1 MTRDYE
7 TRDYETVPCPEV
19 LRPVSKKH
27 NMVEEKKKRD
37 GFGSKLGIIA
47 ASAGS
52 AIGLGN
58 IYRFPCEVG
67 ENGGAAFLLFYLI
80 VVIFLGLP
88 VMLSEM
94 VIGRRSQSNSVGAFK
109 KLAPKTKWHFVGY
122 MGVLC
127 GFLIFAFYSTVAGW
141 TLEYIVKAV
150 TNSFQGKDLATI
162 EQEFT
167 AFHDMGW
174 RNVMWQAVFIF
185 LTGFVVFR
193 GVQNGIEKYS
203 KILMPVLLVI
213 LIVLGIRSITLPGGK
228 EGLAFL
234 FKPDF
239 SKITGKVL
247 ISALGQGF
255 FSLSLGMGVLITYGS
270 YVKKDDNL
278 TTTAFSVVLAD
289 TAIAL
294 LAGLVIFPA
303 AFSFGVKPEAGMGLV
318 FNTLPMLFNQMAGGY
333 WFCLI
338 FFLLLA
344 IAALTS
350 TISLLEVLV
359 AYLSEEMRLKRNLA
373 TVVACAGTM
382 LLGVFASLSL
392 MSDTP
397 FAIGGTPVFDL
408 MDYISSNIL
417 LPIGGVLIVIFV
429 GWKLGKQKF
438 FDEVSNEG
446 TIKASLKKIIFFI
459 IRYLAPV
466 AIAIVFISGLIK

>member
-1 MTRDYE
+1 MAE
-7 TRDYETVPCPEV
+7 
-19 LRPVSKKH
+19 L
-27 NMVEEKKKRD
+27 KKKRD

-47 ASAGS
+47 AAAGS

-80 VVIFLGLP
+80 VVNLLGLP
-88 VMLSEM
+88 VMLSEF
-94 VIGRRSQSNSVGAFK
+94 VIGRRSQSNSVGAFR
-109 KLAPKTKWHFVGY
+109 KLAPNTKWPIVGY
-122 MGVLC
+122 IGVLC
-127 GFLIFAFYSTVAGW
+127 GFLIFAFYSTVSGW
-141 TLEYIVKAV
+141 TLEYIVKSV
-150 TNSFQGKDLATI
+150 TNSFHGKDLATI
-162 EQEFT
+162 ESEFA

-174 RNVMWQAVFIF
+174 RNVMWQGIFIF

-193 GVQNGIEKYS
+193 GVQNGIEKTA
-203 KILMPVLLVI
+203 KVLMPLLLGI
-213 LIVLGIRSITLPGGK
+213 LIILGIRSMTLPGAK
-228 EGLAFL
+228 EGLSFL
-234 FKPDF
+234 FRPDF
-239 SKITGKVL
+239 SKITGKVMVE
-247 ISALGQGF
+247 ALGQGF

-270 YVKKDDNL
+270 YVKKEDNL
-278 TTTAFSVVLAD
+278 TSTAFSVVIAD
-289 TAIAL
+289 TAIAI

-318 FNTLPMLFNQMAGGY
+318 FNTLPMLFNQITGGY

-338 FFLLLA
+338 FFVLLA

-359 AYLSEEMRLKRNLA
+359 AYLSEEMHLKRTWA
-373 TVVACAGTM
+373 TVIACAGTM

-392 MSDTP
+392 MSETP
-397 FAIGGTPVFDL
+397 FAVAGHTVFDM
-408 MDYISSNIL
+408 MDFLSSNIL

-429 GWKLGKQKF
+429 GWRLGKQKF
-438 FDEVSNEG
+438 FEEVTNEG
-446 TIKASLKKIIFFI
+446 ALKAPLKRIIFFI

>member
-1 MTRDYE
+1 MA
-7 TRDYETVPCPEV
+7 
-19 LRPVSKKH
+19 
-27 NMVEEKKKRD
+27 EEKKKRD

-47 ASAGS
+47 AAAGS

-67 ENGGAAFLLFYLI
+67 NNGGAAFLLVYLL
-80 VVIFLGLP
+80 VVIFLGIP
-88 VMLSEM
+88 VMLSEL

-109 KLAPKTKWHFVGY
+109 KLAPKSGWPIVGY

-127 GFLIFAFYSTVAGW
+127 GFLIFAFYSTVSGW
-141 TLEYIVKAV
+141 TLEYIVKSV
-150 TNSFQGKDLATI
+150 SNSFQGKDLTTI

-174 RNVMWQAVFIF
+174 RNVMWQGMFIF
-185 LTGFVVFR
+185 LTGFVVFK
-193 GVQNGIEKYS
+193 GVQNGIEKYA
-203 KILMPVLLVI
+203 KILMPLLLVI
-213 LIVLGIRSITLPGGK
+213 LIVLGVRSMTLPGAK

-270 YVKKDDNL
+270 YVKKSDNL
-278 TTTAFSVVLAD
+278 TSTAFSVVLAD

-338 FFLLLA
+338 FFVLLA

-359 AYLSEEMRLKRNLA
+359 AYLSEELHLKRQWA

-382 LLGVFASLSL
+382 LLGSFASLSL
-392 MSDTP
+392 MSNTP
-397 FAIGGTPVFDL
+397 FAIGGRPVFDL
-408 MDYISSNIL
+408 MDFISSNIL

-438 FDEVSNEG
+438 FEEVTNEG
-446 TIKASLKKIIFFI
+446 VIKASLKKVIFFI
-459 IRYLAPV
+459 VRYLAPI

>member
-1 MTRDYE
+1 MA
-7 TRDYETVPCPEV
+7 EV
-19 LRPVSKKH
+19 
-27 NMVEEKKKRD
+27 KKKRD

-47 ASAGS
+47 AAAGS

-80 VVIFLGLP
+80 VVNLLGIP
-88 VMLSEM
+88 VMLSEL
-94 VIGRRSQSNSVGAFK
+94 VIGRRSQSNSVGAFH
-109 KLAPKTKWHFVGY
+109 KLAPNTKWPIVGY
-122 MGVLC
+122 IGVLC
-127 GFLIFAFYSTVAGW
+127 GFLIFAFYSTVSGW
-141 TLEYIVKAV
+141 TLEYIVKSV
-150 TNSFQGKDLATI
+150 TNSFHGKDLATI
-162 EQEFT
+162 ESEFA

-174 RNVMWQAVFIF
+174 RNVMWQSIFIF

-193 GVQNGIEKYS
+193 GVQNGIEKTA
-203 KILMPVLLVI
+203 KVLMPLLLGILVI
-213 LIVLGIRSITLPGGK
+213 LGIRSMTLPGAK
-228 EGLAFL
+228 EGLSFL

-239 SKITGKVL
+239 SKITGKVMVE
-247 ISALGQGF
+247 ALGQGF

-270 YVKKDDNL
+270 YVKKEDNL
-278 TTTAFSVVLAD
+278 TSTAFSVVIAD
-289 TAIAL
+289 TAIAI

-318 FNTLPMLFNQMAGGY
+318 FNTLPMLFNQITGGY

-338 FFLLLA
+338 FFVLLA

-359 AYLSEEMRLKRNLA
+359 AYLSEEMHLKRTWA
-373 TVVACAGTM
+373 TVIACAGTM

-392 MSDTP
+392 MSETP
-397 FAIGGTPVFDL
+397 FALAGHTVFDM
-408 MDYISSNIL
+408 MDFLSSNIL

-429 GWKLGKQKF
+429 GWRMGKQKF
-438 FDEVSNEG
+438 FEEVTNEG
-446 TIKASLKKIIFFI
+446 ALKAPLKRIIFFI

>member
-1 MTRDYE
+1 MA
-7 TRDYETVPCPEV
+7 EV
-19 LRPVSKKH
+19 
-27 NMVEEKKKRD
+27 KKKRD

-47 ASAGS
+47 AAAGS

-80 VVIFLGLP
+80 VVNLLGIP
-88 VMLSEM
+88 VMLSEL
-94 VIGRRSQSNSVGAFK
+94 VIGRRSQSNSVGAFH
-109 KLAPKTKWHFVGY
+109 KLAPNTKWPIVGY
-122 MGVLC
+122 IGVLC
-127 GFLIFAFYSTVAGW
+127 GFLIFAFYSTVSGW
-141 TLEYIVKAV
+141 TLEYIVKSV
-150 TNSFQGKDLATI
+150 TNSFHGKDLATI
-162 EQEFT
+162 ESEFA

-174 RNVMWQAVFIF
+174 RNVMWQSIFIF

-193 GVQNGIEKYS
+193 GVQNGIEKTA
-203 KILMPVLLVI
+203 KVLMPLLLGILVI
-213 LIVLGIRSITLPGGK
+213 LGIRSMTLPGAK
-228 EGLAFL
+228 EGLSFL

-239 SKITGKVL
+239 SKITGKVMVE
-247 ISALGQGF
+247 ALGQGF

-270 YVKKDDNL
+270 YVKKEDNL
-278 TTTAFSVVLAD
+278 TSTAFSVVIAD
-289 TAIAL
+289 TAIAI

-318 FNTLPMLFNQMAGGY
+318 FNTLPMLFNQITGGY

-338 FFLLLA
+338 FFVLLA

-359 AYLSEEMRLKRNLA
+359 AYLSEEMHLKRTWA
-373 TVVACAGTM
+373 TVIACAGTM

-392 MSDTP
+392 MSETP
-397 FAIGGTPVFDL
+397 FALAGHTVFDI
-408 MDYISSNIL
+408 MDFLSSNIL

-429 GWKLGKQKF
+429 GWRMGKQKF
-438 FDEVSNEG
+438 FEEVTNEG
-446 TIKASLKKIIFFI
+446 ALKAPLKRIIFFI

>member
-1 MTRDYE
+1 MA
-7 TRDYETVPCPEV
+7 V
-19 LRPVSKKH
+19 
-27 NMVEEKKKRD
+27 EKKKRD
-37 GFGSKLGIIA
+37 GFGSKIGIIA
-47 ASAGS
+47 AAAGS

-58 IYRFPCEVG
+58 IYRFPCELG
-67 ENGGAAFLLFYLI
+67 ENGGAAFLLVYLS
-80 VVIFLGLP
+80 VVIFLGIP
-88 VMLSEM
+88 VMLSEL

-109 KLAPKTKWHFVGY
+109 KLAPNTPWSIVGY

-127 GFLIFAFYSTVAGW
+127 GFLIFAFYSTVSGW
-141 TLEYIVKAV
+141 TLEYIVKAAS
-150 TNSFQGKDLATI
+150 NSFHGKELSTI

-174 RNVMWQAVFIF
+174 RNVIWQSIFIF
-185 LTGFVVFR
+185 LTGFVVIR
-193 GVQNGIEKYS
+193 GVKNGIEKYA
-203 KILMPVLLVI
+203 KILMPVLLAI
-213 LIVLGIRSITLPGGK
+213 LVVLGARSLTLPGAK

-239 SKITGKVL
+239 SKITDKVL

-270 YVKKDDNL
+270 YVKKNDRL
-278 TTTAFSVVLAD
+278 TSTAFSVVLAD
-289 TAIAL
+289 TVIAL
-294 LAGLVIFPA
+294 LAGIVIFPA

-318 FNTLPMLFNQMAGGY
+318 FNTLPMLFNQMVGGY

-338 FFLLLA
+338 FFVLLA

-359 AYLSEEMRLKRNLA
+359 AYLSEELHLKRKWA

-382 LLGVFASLSL
+382 MLGVFASLSL

-397 FAIGGTPVFDL
+397 LAFRGHTVFDIL
-408 MDYISSNIL
+408 DFVSSNIL
-417 LPIGGVLIVIFV
+417 LPIGGLLMVFFV
-429 GWKLGKQKF
+429 SWKIGKQQF
-438 FDEVSNEG
+438 IDEVTNEG
-446 TIKASLKKIIFFI
+446 TIKAPLKKVFFFI

-466 AIAIVFISGLIK
+466 AIAIVFISGLI

>member
-1 MTRDYE
+1 MAE
-7 TRDYETVPCPEV
+7 
-19 LRPVSKKH
+19 L
-27 NMVEEKKKRD
+27 KKKRD
-37 GFGSKLGIIA
+37 GFGSKLSIIA
-47 ASAGS
+47 AAAGS

-80 VVIFLGLP
+80 VVNLLGLP
-88 VMLSEM
+88 VMLSEL

-109 KLAPKTKWHFVGY
+109 KLAPKSKWPIVGY

-127 GFLIFAFYSTVAGW
+127 GFLIFAFYSTVSGW
-141 TLEYIVKAV
+141 TLEYIVKSV
-150 TNSFQGKDLATI
+150 TNSFHGKDLATI
-162 EQEFT
+162 ESEFA

-174 RNVMWQAVFIF
+174 RNVMWQGIFIF

-193 GVQNGIEKYS
+193 GVQNGIEKTA
-203 KILMPVLLVI
+203 KVLMPLLLGI
-213 LIVLGIRSITLPGGK
+213 LIILGIRSMTLPGAK
-228 EGLAFL
+228 EGLSFL
-234 FKPDF
+234 FRPDF
-239 SKITGKVL
+239 SKITGKVMVE
-247 ISALGQGF
+247 ALGQGF

-270 YVKKDDNL
+270 YVKKEDNL
-278 TTTAFSVVLAD
+278 TNTAFSVVIAD
-289 TAIAL
+289 TAIAI

-318 FNTLPMLFNQMAGGY
+318 FNTLPMLFNQITGGY

-338 FFLLLA
+338 FFVLLA

-359 AYLSEEMRLKRNLA
+359 AYLSEEMHLKRTWA
-373 TVVACAGTM
+373 TVIACAGTM

-392 MSDTP
+392 MSETP
-397 FAIGGTPVFDL
+397 FALAGHTVFDM
-408 MDYISSNIL
+408 MDFLSSNIL

-429 GWKLGKQKF
+429 GWRLGKQKF
-438 FDEVSNEG
+438 FEEVTNEG
-446 TIKASLKKIIFFI
+446 ALKAPLKRIIFFI